1 MRSNT
6 DPKLVLRRL
15 NKVALHWADNPASL
29 EYLLRTNLEEFTFL
43 RSAGLSWGQISRGL
57 PDWTRRAGG
66 PISTDQFRGAYS
78 RLSRK
83 RKTPVVE
90 RKVEVAAAP
99 REAVHKPL
107 RQPGHFEE
115 RDGQKSGQLLAR
127 LRQTAKARE

>member
-1 MRSNT
+1 MTTKT
-6 DPKLVLRRL
+6 DPKVVLRRL
-15 NKVALHWADNPASL
+15 NKAALHWADNRASL

-57 PDWTRRAGG
+57 PDWTRRSGG

-83 RKTPVVE
+83 PKTPPLVA
-90 RKVEVAAAP
+90 KVEVALAAP
-99 REAVHKPL
+99 ETVSVRFG
-107 RQPGHFEE
+107 RPGDVGE
-115 RDGQKSGQLLAR
+115 GQASSKLLAR